1 MKGKENIYLE
11 GVTIFVNGLFYK
23 DSKLYIYG
31 KVTNSSE
38 HNLKTYNLLQLIKD
52 AMVKNNND
60 ITYVG

>member
-1 MKGKENIYLE
+1 M
-11 GVTIFVNGLFYK
+11 IFVNGLFYK